1 MRRLILILKKL
12 LNQFVEVNGLIFS
25 LLVIL
30 LLNISP
36 ALVLAQNKL
45 PGDFCLSLDEKN
57 LYNAINTLLT
67 EYDQKTV
74 KLSASLSYVAK
85 LHVND
90 LLVNKPDTSVCNLS
104 SWSDKGDWTPCC
116 HNPYVPQQD
125 CMWDKPKELTSYPYR
140 GYELVAY
147 FEDDFNVDSV
157 INLWSSSK
165 SVLDML
171 LTRGNFSEK
180 KWVCMGAGINER
192 YVSVWF
198 GQRPDKVKVPDVCI
212 DDLEKAMAGATT
224 AVVAKDTGIEHVTY
238 YIVVGSYTETK
249 DAREF
254 VKQLKK
260 SGYENAG
267 TLLNDEMTRVYLN
280 KFSNLK
286 EAMYVKQQL
295 PYNYRE
301 AWIYKE

>member
-1 MRRLILILKKL
+1 MRRHCLMLKKRT
-12 LNQFVEVNGLIFS
+12 NQFVGVKGLIFS

-30 LLNISP
+30 QLATSP

-45 PGDFCLSLDEKN
+45 PDDFCLSLDEKN

-85 LHVND
+85 IHVND

-104 SWSDKGDWTPCC
+104 SWSDKGEWTPCC

-157 INLWSSSK
+157 INLWSSTK
-165 SVLDML
+165 AVLDML
-171 LTRGNFSEK
+171 LARGNFSAK
-180 KWVCMGAGINER
+180 KWVCMGVGINER

-198 GQRPDKVKVPDVCI
+198 GQRPDKVSVPDVCI
-212 DDLEKAMAGATT
+212 DDLEKALAGATT
-224 AVVAKDTGIEHVTY
+224 AVAGDTGIAQITY

-249 DAREF
+249 DAREM
-254 VKQLKK
+254 VKRLKK

-267 TLLNDEMTRVYLN
+267 TLLNKEMTRVYLN
-280 KFSNLK
+280 KFNNLK